1 MQGGNADAF
10 GVQMTGS
17 EAVLTAGSLTS
28 TAVGGA
34 GGEGRMVVPLDVI
47 MLAIKAVTVVT
58 AAMVVTQPL
67 MLLMLITA
75 KYS

>member
-1 MQGGNADAF
+1 
-10 GVQMTGS
+10 
-17 EAVLTAGSLTS
+17 
-28 TAVGGA
+28 
-34 GGEGRMVVPLDVI
+34 MVVPLDVI